1 MTAQSPERP
10 MSPPEPPYYAVV
22 FTSTRT
28 PGDNGYTERAE
39 RMFQL
44 AHEQPGFLGVDTARG
59 AAGLRIT
66 VSYWRDE
73 ESIAAWRDQAE
84 HAETRADGR
93 HHWYESFA
101 VHVAKVERAYQ
112 FTRP

>member
-1 MTAQSPERP
+1 MTEQPGVRP
-10 MSPPEPPYYAVV
+10 VSPPEPPYYTVV

-28 PGDNGYTERAE
+28 PGDNGYSERAE
-39 RMFQL
+39 HMFQL
-44 AHEQPGFLGVDTARG
+44 AQEQPGFLGVDSARG
-59 AAGLRIT
+59 SDGLGIT

-73 ESIAAWRDQAE
+73 ESIAAWRTHAE
-84 HAETRADGR
+84 HAQTRADGR
-93 HHWYESFA
+93 RHWYESFA